1 MFDVRRRPG
10 DRLPNVGPPGHTG
23 DMAKPVRTERIAA
36 RVTPELRA
44 AIERAAERDRRT
56 VSDWISIVLE
66 AAVASSETPPKAK
79 R

>member
-1 MFDVRRRPG
+1 
-10 DRLPNVGPPGHTG
+10 
-23 DMAKPVRTERIAA
+23 MAKPVRTERIAA